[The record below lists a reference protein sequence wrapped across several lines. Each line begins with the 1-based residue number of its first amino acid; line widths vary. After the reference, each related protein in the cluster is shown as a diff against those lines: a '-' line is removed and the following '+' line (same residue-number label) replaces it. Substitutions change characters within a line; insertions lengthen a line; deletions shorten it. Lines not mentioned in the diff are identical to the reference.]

1 MFVLISF
8 ARTWRPRL
16 LDYFFYGQFFKKTL
30 RSVHWWRGCTAMQ
43 VGRRSAV
50 VLRKSA
56 AGQHKQGSDPHHFL
70 SLFFSFF
77 VFFAFS
83 FLLFAYLFSRST
95 LNRLRVQGVLV
106 LITDRVRPVR
116 VRNHEKKNQKSVK
129 SKYAEDVYKMRSHP
143 RGENGFERWR
153 TGLRGVWMVSS
164 FWLCP
169 FPFSQRGWNRTE
181 H

>member
-1 MFVLISF
+1 
-8 ARTWRPRL
+8 
-16 LDYFFYGQFFKKTL
+16 
-30 RSVHWWRGCTAMQ
+30 MQ

-95 LNRLRVQGVLV
+95 LNRLRVHGVLV
-106 LITDRVRPVR
+106 LIRDGSSTARMVPKGPSYSSVNHFFSPFKPKPDLTRITSILNVAGSWPGLGKLTSRPDFFIIT
-116 VRNHEKKNQKSVK
+116 
-129 SKYAEDVYKMRSHP
+129 AI
-143 RGENGFERWR
+143 
-153 TGLRGVWMVSS
+153 
-164 FWLCP
+164 
-169 FPFSQRGWNRTE
+169 FSIGIFALSCICIY
-181 H
+181 

>member
-1 MFVLISF
+1 
-8 ARTWRPRL
+8 
-16 LDYFFYGQFFKKTL
+16 
-30 RSVHWWRGCTAMQ
+30 MQ

-106 LITDRVRPVR
+106 LITDGSSTASVCAITKKRTKKVLKVNTPRMCTKCDHTPGVR
-116 VRNHEKKNQKSVK
+116 
-129 SKYAEDVYKMRSHP
+129 
-143 RGENGFERWR
+143 
-153 TGLRGVWMVSS
+153 TVSS
-164 FWLCP
+164 DGEQDCAVFEWCLPSGCVHFHSP
-169 FPFSQRGWNRTE
+169 KGGEIARSISHTRAQECHRSEPAAVSRRKISFLDRRL
-181 H
+181 